1 MPDKELYKD
10 IMTYVLSDS
19 QHSDLLQIDE
29 LIYPDIDAK
38 DIDAF
43 IKGNAAL
50 LERSVLQGLQKGIPN
65 ESVVS
70 IGDYI
75 AQWMQKKYGLKIV
88 RWEPNKT
95 DYPVFMFLGGDRGIL
110 SYVEFF
116 YHNADTELDHE
127 TISKFAICHNVKDAV
142 SRISLVDSELDRPVF
157 YVHIINYANAKGIFY
172 ETADTIKNDLLE
184 KKKLSKD
191 DRYYFPGIKEMGTLS
206 ELIDV
211 LKDLKKN
218 NVKFY

>member
-10 IMTYVLSDS
+10 IMTYVFSDS
-19 QHSDLLQIDE
+19 QQSDLLQIDD
-29 LIYPDIDAK
+29 LIYQDICEI
-38 DIDAF
+38 DIEEY
-43 IKGNAAL
+43 IKANASLTEISA
-50 LERSVLQGLQKGIPN
+50 SQGMQIGLPCELVIG
-65 ESVVS
+65 

-88 RWEPNKT
+88 RWDPNKA
-95 DYPVFMFLGGDRGIL
+95 DYPIFMFLGGDRGIL

-116 YHNADTELDHE
+116 YHNSDTALDQE
-127 TISKFAICHNVKDAV
+127 TISKFAICHNVKDSV
-142 SRISLVDSELDRPVF
+142 SRISLVDAELDRPVF

-184 KKKLSKD
+184 KRKLSKD
-191 DRYYFPGIKEMGTLS
+191 NQYYFPGIKEMGTLS
-206 ELIDV
+206 ELIEV